1 MTENEAIKN
10 IKDILDECT
19 ESEESVCYVT
29 DVDAPALE
37 MAIKALEKQIPKNPT
52 YEGDGYAPDGAF
64 IWGELICPCC
74 GRRYEVD
81 YDDYDYCPDCG
92 QKLDW
97 SDVE

>member
-19 ESEESVCYVT
+19 ESEEAVCYVT

-37 MAIKALEKQIPKNPT
+37 MAINALEKQIPKKPENKKYSFYPHSTLLKSKYGECPT
-52 YEGDGYAPDGAF
+52 CKT
-64 IWGELICPCC
+64 IQ
-74 GRRYEVD
+74 VD
-81 YDDYDYCPDCG
+81 DEYCANCG

-97 SDVE
+97 SNEE

>member
-19 ESEESVCYVT
+19 ESEEAVCYVT
-29 DVDAPALE
+29 DVNAPDLK
-37 MAIKALEKQIPKNPT
+37 MAIKALEKQIPKKPT
-52 YEGDGYAPDGAF
+52 YEGDGYAPDGTF
-64 IWGELICPCC
+64 IWGEWICPCC

-97 SDVE
+97 SNEE